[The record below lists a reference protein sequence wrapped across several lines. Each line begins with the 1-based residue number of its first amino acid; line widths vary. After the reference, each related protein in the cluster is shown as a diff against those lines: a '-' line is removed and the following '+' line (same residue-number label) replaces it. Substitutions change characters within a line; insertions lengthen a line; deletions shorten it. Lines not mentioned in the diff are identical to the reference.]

1 VTRSLVTG
9 GSGFIGRHLVTALT
23 ARGHE
28 VRILD
33 LEPPRDDSA
42 RAQYVRGSILDGR
55 VVGNALRD
63 VEHVYHLAGISHLW
77 TRCGADFS
85 RVNCD
90 GTKAL
95 LVAAR
100 EAKVAR
106 FLYCS
111 SETVDLAAFAAD
123 LPGPYSRSKFLGEQA
138 VRAAARDGLPVV
150 IVAPTVTL
158 GPNDDN
164 STPGTAML
172 AGFLA
177 RRLQFYFDCILN
189 LVDVR
194 DVARGMVLAGE
205 VGSVGE
211 RYLLGGT
218 NISVSELLTL
228 IEGITKHKRM
238 RIPVPDTLALAIA
251 ACSEMI
257 ATYITHRPPLAPVEG
272 VRLAR
277 MLPQIAIEKAQR
289 ELGYEAR
296 PLERT
301 LEDAIAHLSHMNL

>member
-9 GSGFIGRHLVTALT
+9 GSGFIGRHLVTALM
-23 ARGHE
+23 ARDHR

-33 LEPPRDDSA
+33 IEPPREA
-42 RAQYVRGSILDGR
+42 LPGVEYVHGSILDDSI
-55 VVGNALRD
+55 VASSLRD
-63 VEHVYHLAGISHLW
+63 IEQVYHLAGISHLW
-77 TRCGADFS
+77 TPCVDDFR

-100 EAKVAR
+100 EAGVAR

-111 SETVDLAAFAAD
+111 SETVDLGASADD
-123 LPGPYSRSKFLGEQA
+123 LPGPYSRSKFLAEQP
-138 VRAAARDGLPVV
+138 VRTAARDGLPVV
-150 IVAPTVTL
+150 IVAPTVTI
-158 GPNDDN
+158 GPSDDN

-172 AGFLA
+172 TGFLA
-177 RRLQFYFDCILN
+177 RRLQFYFDCTLN

-194 DVARGMVLAGE
+194 DVARGMVLAAE
-205 VGSVGE
+205 VGREGE

-218 NISVSELLTL
+218 NISVCDLLAL
-228 IEGITKHKRM
+228 VERVTKHKRV
-238 RIPVPDTLALAIA
+238 RISVPGTIAFVIA
-251 ACSEMI
+251 AFSEMI

-277 MLPQIAIEKAQR
+277 ILPAIAIDKAQR

-296 PLERT
+296 PLEST
-301 LEDAIAHLSHMNL
+301 LEDAVAHVGGW

>member
-1 VTRSLVTG
+1 VTG
-9 GSGFIGRHLVTALT
+9 GSGFIGRHLVTALM
-23 ARGHE
+23 ARGDR

-33 LEPPRDDSA
+33 LEPPREA
-42 RAQYVRGSILDGR
+42 LPGVEYVRGSILDDS
-55 VVGNALRD
+55 VVASSLRD
-63 VEHVYHLAGISHLW
+63 IEHVYHLAGISHLW
-77 TRCGADFS
+77 AQCAGDFR

-100 EAKVAR
+100 EAGVAR

-111 SETVDLAAFAAD
+111 SETVDLAASAAD
-123 LPGPYSRSKFLGEQA
+123 LPGPYSRSKFLAEQA

-158 GPNDDN
+158 GPDDDN

-177 RRLQFYFDCILN
+177 RRLQFYFNCILN

-194 DVARGMVLAGE
+194 DVARGMVLAGK
-205 VGSVGE
+205 VGRAGE

-218 NISVSELLTL
+218 NISVSELLAL
-228 IEGITKHKRM
+228 IERITKRKRV
-238 RIPVPDTLALAIA
+238 RIPVPGTLAFIIA
-251 ACSEMI
+251 AFSEII
-257 ATYITHRPPLAPVEG
+257 ATYITHRLPLAPVEG

-277 MLPQIAIEKAQR
+277 ILPQIVIEKAQR
-289 ELGYEAR
+289 ELGYETR
-296 PLERT
+296 PLQST
-301 LEDAIAHLSHMNL
+301 LEDAVADWDARGL